1 MLLRSIRSQL
11 LGLVIAT
18 VVPFTALI
26 GVGLW
31 SQWQGDQAA
40 AIRRAINDA
49 RLLAA
54 QVDDYIGNLDSLLIG
69 LSQAVSPDPADARTN
84 DALLQRVRRE
94 LPDVVTNVF
103 LFSLDGDQIGTSAD
117 GVRANVRDRD
127 YFRRILAGQ
136 RLSISEVI
144 RGRMSGQWVFTL
156 ARPVEDEAGKLRAV
170 IAVGTRLEHFQD
182 TLRVQG
188 LPKDSVV
195 RIVNEKGIVIARSV
209 DGPGWIGRDLST
221 SEAVARHLAARE
233 ISELVRWPDG
243 VERIT
248 GSATAHTVPWL
259 VSVGLPKEV
268 AFAAVATRLGWG
280 ALFIIATLAAAFAI
294 AWMLS
299 GRIVRPLRQLGK
311 DATALAAG
319 DLSHRSAVL
328 THDEVGALADNFN
341 RMAESLERRE
351 DEARC
356 AADELQKARD
366 TLAAVIDASPVAIV
380 CSDLNR
386 RLLLW
391 SRGAEQIFGYTAE
404 EVVGQRTKIVPP
416 GEEAASQAH
425 VRPRFPGRDH
435 QGRAVAANAQGR
447 VAGRHP
453 GGRRPDVQSR
463 RHRPQRGLGL

>member
-1 MLLRSIRSQL
+1 M
-11 LGLVIAT
+11 
-18 VVPFTALI
+18 
-26 GVGLW
+26 
-31 SQWQGDQAA
+31 
-40 AIRRAINDA
+40 
-49 RLLAA
+49 
-54 QVDDYIGNLDSLLIG
+54 
-69 LSQAVSPDPADARTN
+69 
-84 DALLQRVRRE
+84 
-94 LPDVVTNVF
+94 
-103 LFSLDGDQIGTSAD
+103 
-117 GVRANVRDRD
+117 
-127 YFRRILAGQ
+127 
-136 RLSISEVI
+136 
-144 RGRMSGQWVFTL
+144 
-156 ARPVEDEAGKLRAV
+156 
-170 IAVGTRLEHFQD
+170 
-182 TLRVQG
+182 
-188 LPKDSVV
+188 
-195 RIVNEKGIVIARSV
+195 
-209 DGPGWIGRDLST
+209 
-221 SEAVARHLAARE
+221 
-233 ISELVRWPDG
+233 
-243 VERIT
+243 
-248 GSATAHTVPWL
+248 PWL

-416 GEEAASQAH
+416 GEEAASQALFD
-425 VRPRFPGRDH
+425 RAFRGETIRDV
-435 QGRAVAANAQGR
+435 QLRRMRKDGSLVDIRAAAA
-447 VAGRHP
+447 
-453 GGRRPDVQSR
+453 PDVQSR